1 MKGSENRVEVP
12 RKGHMHPECGHKADR
27 IHDYREQ
34 KSLSAKRQSSI
45 TKTGFVAPTNGLKQ
59 SGFHDFGTMC

>member
-12 RKGHMHPECGHKADR
+12 RKGHM
-27 IHDYREQ
+27 EQ

-45 TKTGFVAPTNGLKQ
+45 TKTGFVAPTDGLKR
-59 SGFHDFGTMC
+59 SGIHDSGTMC